1 MKTPREFC
9 LTLIRILLSTP
20 AALVMR
26 DAETFKNLAV
36 SVAYFLSA
44 PVSNGDDD
52 ENDETTPDDVAALET
67 AAGKPCAFWDAAEAA
82 AADVCRRLENDVRAL
97 RFEDTAD
104 CVNFPTYAIGYL
116 FNADPSGMEAEDI
129 KNFDNWFNRIT
140 NNGELHV
147 NFDSVNPGDD
157 PYFSSCPAFGLPAEC
172 ERVAVTY
179 FPDL

>member
-1 MKTPREFC
+1 M
-9 LTLIRILLSTP
+9 
-20 AALVMR
+20 AAHEW
-26 DAETFKNLAV
+26 DH
-36 SVAYFLSA
+36 
-44 PVSNGDDD
+44 
-52 ENDETTPDDVAALET
+52 DETTPDDVAALET